1 MSTIDCTHKTVREI
15 NQFIRHSIAEGED
28 TVHITQPAAQ
38 HNIGVGLVQPVNLT
52 IDGSVG
58 YYCGGMI
65 DGPSIHIHGS
75 TGWGVGE
82 GMMDGTVIVDGH
94 AGNGAAASI
103 RGGTVVIKGDAAARC
118 GIAMKGGTVIVG
130 GSVGYMS
137 GFMMQ
142 KGTMIVCGDAGEG
155 IGDSLYEGV
164 IFVAGALDDLGH
176 DAVVEEPSESD
187 LTHIHNQLT
196 TYDISPPETFKKI
209 VAGRKLWN
217 FDKREWDVWKSAL

>member
-1 MSTIDCTHKTVREI
+1 
-15 NQFIRHSIAEGED
+15 
-28 TVHITQPAAQ
+28 
-38 HNIGVGLVQPVNLT
+38 
-52 IDGSVG
+52 
-58 YYCGGMI
+58 
-65 DGPSIHIHGS
+65 
-75 TGWGVGE
+75 
-82 GMMDGTVIVDGH
+82 MMNGTVIVDGH

-118 GIAMKGGTVIVG
+118 GIAMKGGKVIVG

-142 KGTMIVCGDAGEG
+142 KGTMVVCGDAGEG

-164 IFVAGALDDLGH
+164 IFVAGDIEDLGH
-176 DAVVEEPSESD
+176 DAVIEEPTDADKSQID
-187 LTHIHNQLT
+187 DQLT
-196 TYDISPPETFKKI
+196 QFGIDHPGNFKKI

>member
-1 MSTIDCTHKTVREI
+1 MSAIDCTNKTVREI
-15 NQFIRHSIAEGED
+15 NQFIRRGISEGTD
-28 TVHITQPAAQ
+28 KIRITSPSAQ
-38 HNIGVGLVQPVNLT
+38 HNIGVGLVHPVHLS

-65 DGPSIHIHGS
+65 DGPMVHIHGS
-75 TGWGVGE
+75 AGWGVGE
-82 GMMDGTVIVDGH
+82 GMMNGTVIVDGH

-142 KGTMIVCGDAGEG
+142 KGIMVVCGDAGEG

-164 IFVAGALDDLGH
+164 IFVAGDIEDLGH
-176 DAVVEEPSESD
+176 DAVVEEPTDADKSQID
-187 LTHIHNQLT
+187 AQLT
-196 TYDISPPETFKKI
+196 QYGIDHPGDFKKI
-209 VAGRKLWN
+209 VAGRQLWN